1 MDNQYAERISVA
13 LEKIAILMENA
24 QRREINIT
32 KKAQVAESNKFK
44 KKLMDSLK
52 ESKRNDIK
60 DSKSKK

>member
-1 MDNQYAERISVA
+1 MNNQYTERIAIA

-32 KKAQVAESNKFK
+32 KKAQVAESNALK
-44 KKLMDSLK
+44 KKLIDSLK

>member
-1 MDNQYAERISVA
+1 MDNNYAERISVA
-13 LEKIAILMENA
+13 LEKIATLMENA

-32 KKAQVAESNKFK
+32 KKSQVAESNKFK
-44 KKLMDSLK
+44 KKLIDSLK